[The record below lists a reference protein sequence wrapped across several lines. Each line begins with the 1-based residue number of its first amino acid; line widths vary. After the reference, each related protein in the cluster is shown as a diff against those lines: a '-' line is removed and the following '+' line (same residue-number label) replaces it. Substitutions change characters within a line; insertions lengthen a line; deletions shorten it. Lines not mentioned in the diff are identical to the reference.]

1 MKPSL
6 TSINRTAVREPS
18 AVRRQGM
25 NARKQADQK
34 RDVRRQSI
42 RRSSSALSRFVR
54 SWGLA
59 IALVAALAVGSVVLY
74 QQALAKGWIGL
85 QRVRCTGLRLLK
97 PDQVARM
104 GRLWS
109 GTPLTAISSGATQTL
124 LLLDPRVTKVTV
136 RRVWPHEVRIDI
148 EEEVPQVRDGRGHGF
163 GISGR
168 DLGQIP
174 SALELPLLDGK
185 VVPGQDLSKL
195 LTGLERLRREDST
208 LWKQLRSLESVP
220 DGMVAHVISLPVELL
235 LPADAPAEALRRAAW
250 LHGQLGESAAKI
262 ALMDL
267 RHAPYAVLV
276 PTGRIGS

>member
-6 TSINRTAVREPS
+6 TCINRSAVREPS

-42 RRSSSALSRFVR
+42 RRNSSALSRFVR

-59 IALVAALAVGSVVLY
+59 VALVAAFAVGSVVLY
-74 QQALAKGWIGL
+74 QQALTKGWIGL

-109 GTPLTAISSGATQTL
+109 GTPLTSISRHDIETL
-124 LLLDPRVTKVTV
+124 LLNDPRVTKVTV

-148 EEEVPQVRDGRGHGF
+148 EEEVPQVRDLHDHGF
-163 GISGR
+163 GISGH
-168 DLGQIP
+168 DLGPIP
-174 SALELPLLDGK
+174 GDLALPLLDGK
-185 VVPGQDLSKL
+185 VVPGQELSKL
-195 LTGLERLRREDST
+195 LSGLERLRREDT
-208 LWKQLRSLESVP
+208 ALWKQLRSLKSVP
-220 DGMVAHVISLPVELL
+220 DGMIAHVESLPLELL
-235 LPADAPAEALRRAAW
+235 LPAEAPAEALRRASW

>member
-109 GTPLTAISSGATQTL
+109 GTPLTAISSDATQSL
-124 LLLDPRVTKVTV
+124 LLLDPRVTKVSV

-148 EEEVPQVRDGRGHGF
+148 EEEVPQVRDGRDHGF
-163 GISGR
+163 GVSGR

-220 DGMVAHVISLPVELL
+220 DGMVAHVASLPVELL